1 MIKRHRVFI
10 AINFPPEIKKVLSR
24 YEENFKEL
32 PAKWVEQENLHITL
46 AFLGSITDKDIG
58 EACIVAK
65 SLADNKDGFKL
76 NLESVEY
83 GPTNKMPYKMVW
95 LRGQKSKELS
105 SLKNQLDQELVQAI
119 NFKPDHKGFSP
130 HITLARINQMQLRV
144 MDSEEIPEINEKL
157 DLNFEVESID
167 VMESV
172 LTKNGPAYT
181 IIESFSLKLRDYE

>member
-58 EACIVAK
+58 EACIVVK

-83 GPTNKMPYKMVW
+83 GPT
-95 LRGQKSKELS
+95 
-105 SLKNQLDQELVQAI
+105 
-119 NFKPDHKGFSP
+119 
-130 HITLARINQMQLRV
+130 NQMQLRV

-181 IIESFSLKLRDYE
+181 IIESFSLK